1 MDAPILVHATTVA
14 IDGKAVLLRGASGA
28 GKSDLGLRLID
39 AGAILVADDQSEL
52 RRVGPSILV
61 RAPYTILGL
70 LEVRGLGIVRL
81 APLSDA
87 PLALI
92 ADLIPPD
99 QVERHPFA
107 RNESILGVDVR
118 VVAIAPFEASAP
130 AKLRAAL
137 RTPPDPDAGPDA
149 GPIRRA

>member
-14 IDGKAVLLRGASGA
+14 IDGKAVLLRGASGV

-39 AGAILVADDQSEL
+39 AGARLVADDQSEL
-52 RRVGPSILV
+52 RRVGRSILV
-61 RAPYTILGL
+61 RAPETILGL

-92 ADLIPPD
+92 AELVPPN
-99 QVERHPFA
+99 QVERHPLP
-107 RNESILGVDVR
+107 RNESILGVGVP

-137 RTPPDPDAGPDA
+137 RFPPGPDPAPV
-149 GPIRRA
+149 RRA